1 MGADEVLDLS
11 TPRRLHLVGV
21 GGPGMNPIAAVLAAQ
36 GHHVSGSDLKDS
48 AGLTR
53 LRSLGVEVTVGHD
66 PALVEGVDAVI
77 ASTAIPERN
86 IELAAA
92 RQAGIPVLHR
102 IETLGGISRLRRT
115 VSVAGTHGKTTTTS
129 MLAVALIDA
138 GMHPS
143 FIVGGDVNEIGSGSV
158 WDDMGDLFVV
168 EADESDG
175 TFLGIETEL
184 AVVTNIDRDHLEYH
198 GTFEN
203 LIAAFRD
210 FMARARQRVVC
221 ADDPIGSRLGAEL
234 GAVSFGLAADAD
246 HRIVDV
252 SFSQTSSRFS
262 IQHGGQVHG
271 PVVLPV
277 PGMHNVL
284 NAAAAW
290 TAAVV
295 LGADPADVRKG
306 LERFGGVARRFE
318 FRGDAAGVT
327 FVDDY
332 AHLGREVSEVVSAA
346 KAGGW
351 RRVVAVFQPHRYS
364 RTAAVH
370 REFADAFTDADLAVI
385 TDIYP
390 AGEEPRPGIT
400 GMLITDAILDSNP
413 YSRVAYLPTRDELTR
428 YLVGELRSGDI
439 CLTLGAGD
447 LTSLPDE
454 LIERLTPA
462 PTDAGEPIAAGVGDG

>member
-1 MGADEVLDLS
+1 MGSAEVLDLTES
-11 TPRRLHLVGV
+11 RRLHVVGV

-36 GHHVSGSDLKDS
+36 GHRVSGSDLKDS

-53 LRSLGVEVTVGHD
+53 LRSLGVDVTVGHD

-86 IELAAA
+86 IELKAA
-92 RQAGIPVLHR
+92 RDAGIPVLHR
-102 IETLGGISRLRRT
+102 IETLGGISRLRKT
-115 VSVAGTHGKTTTTS
+115 ISVAGTHGKTTTTS

-138 GMHPS
+138 GLHPS

-158 WDDMGDLFVV
+158 WDDLGELFVV

-175 TFLGIETEL
+175 TFLGIETEVAL
-184 AVVTNIDRDHLEYH
+184 VTNIDRDHLEFH

-203 LIAAFRD
+203 LIAAFST
-210 FMARARQRVVC
+210 FMQQAQKRIVC
-221 ADDPIGSRLGAEL
+221 ADDPVAARLGEEL
-234 GAVSFGLAADAD
+234 GAITYGCAEGCDYRV
-246 HRIVDV
+246 VDV
-252 SFSQTSSRFS
+252 SFSQTSSEFS
-262 IQHGGQVHG
+262 IEHRGERFG
-271 PVVLPV
+271 PILLPV
-277 PGMHNVL
+277 PGMHNVV

-290 TAAVV
+290 VTAVV
-295 LGADPADVRKG
+295 VGAEPADATKG
-306 LERFGGVARRFE
+306 IQRYGGVARRFE
-318 FRGDAAGVT
+318 FRGDAGGVT

-332 AHLGREVSEVVSAA
+332 AHLGREVAA
-346 KAGGW
+346 AIAAGRAGGW

-370 REFADAFTDADLAVI
+370 REFANAFADADLAVI

-400 GMLITDAILDSNP
+400 GMLVTEAILDANP
-413 YSRVAYLPTRDELTR
+413 YARVAYLPTRDQLLR
-428 YLVGELRSGDI
+428 YLVGELRSGDL
-439 CLTLGAGD
+439 CMTLGAGD

-454 LIERLTPA
+454 LISALAPSPA
-462 PTDAGEPIAAGVGDG
+462 RGPGDG